1 MERVLELSRNRVEF
15 RRDWRRD
22 CNGVE
27 VRRELAVVV
36 AVWVAVWVAV
46 VAKDWLP
53 AHGV

>member
-36 AVWVAVWVAV
+36 AVWVAV